1 MKSNYNQ
8 ILVWIS
14 NKYVWRWEW
23 FHISPFPRTGIVPGK
38 KNHYLSLVWQVC
50 LLRWNVFIS
59 SNWTNFSPKNFL
71 EKKPQIESEPYLF
84 IIILPRE
91 FATMGVVLYWLI
103 LGWRCFVRSHNSW
116 WSFEFRLPSTN
127 WRLDSQEFLEQKYA
141 RKTMQRIANSS
152 GLVLIKFQMC
162 GMCAQFIWSQSR
174 PNYPYGGTTNR
185 AL

>member
-1 MKSNYNQ
+1 MYDGGSDSTFRHFREPE
-8 ILVWIS
+8 LF
-14 NKYVWRWEW
+14 R
-23 FHISPFPRTGIVPGK
+23 K
-38 KNHYLSLVWQVC
+38 KKIIIC
-50 LLRWNVFIS
+50 LLCDKFVYYDEMFLFRLIEPIFP
-59 SNWTNFSPKNFL
+59 PKNFL